1 MSLPALEWRKL
12 PIVTT
17 AVTSSTSDFLNIIYN
32 MLTGSTYFDG
42 SARTIGS
49 GSAWSGSKAFVTGS
63 NTEAILCYPPLR
75 TALSQSVLIV
85 GKNTTGTVSGG
96 TPTMATTEGALST
109 DQLGMA
115 ISKNSGDFTNWT
127 GSRPMGPSSSFSGYI
142 RPITGLSTL
151 STLKITIYES
161 KEAIALDI
169 GNGATNPIYNLVSM
183 CGALIDPQQTVTSTE
198 AELDNRIYGLLR
210 SNQISTT
217 GVESNFYNTVATF
230 LDNNDGSA
238 SSCKSMY
245 FVPQQSSLKTIQSI
259 KFLTGNQFVSL
270 TSILSKLVKLPIY
283 YTNNSSPYS
292 FVGTLRD
299 IYAIR
304 DSSNNLVFRDGS
316 SNIIGFSVSK
326 SETSAN
332 NTILLSY
339 T

>member
-75 TALSQSVLIV
+75 TSLSQSVLIV

-210 SNQISTT
+210 SNQVSTT
-217 GVESNFYNTVATF
+217 GVESNFYNTLGTF
-230 LDNNDGSA
+230 LDHSGTAAN
-238 SSCKSMY
+238 CKSMY
-245 FVPQQSSLKTIQSI
+245 FVPQQSSLKTIFSI

-270 TSILSKLVKLPIY
+270 TSISSKLVKLPIY
-283 YTNNSSPYS
+283 YTNDSSPYS

>member
-42 SARTIGS
+42 SARTVGS

-210 SNQISTT
+210 SSQISST
-217 GVESNFYNTVATF
+217 GVESNFYNTLGLF
-230 LDNNDGSA
+230 LDNSGTAAN
-238 SSCKSMY
+238 CKSMY
-245 FVPQQSSLKTIQSI
+245 FVPQQSSLKTIQST

-270 TSILSKLVKLPIY
+270 TSISSKLVKLPIY
-283 YTNNSSPYS
+283 YTNDSSPYS

>member
-42 SARTIGS
+42 SARTVGS

-210 SNQISTT
+210 SNQVSTT
-217 GVESNFYNTVATF
+217 GVESNFYNTLGTF
-230 LDNNDGSA
+230 LDHSGTAAN
-238 SSCKSMY
+238 CKSMY
-245 FVPQQSSLKTIQSI
+245 FVPQQSSLKTIFSI

-270 TSILSKLVKLPIY
+270 TSISSKLVKLPIY
-283 YTNNSSPYS
+283 YTNDSSPYS

>member
-75 TALSQSVLIV
+75 TSLSQSVLIV

-96 TPTMATTEGALST
+96 TPTMATTEGALAT

-210 SNQISTT
+210 SNQVSTT
-217 GVESNFYNTVATF
+217 GVESNFYNTLGTF
-230 LDNNDGSA
+230 LDHSGTAAN
-238 SSCKSMY
+238 CKSMY
-245 FVPQQSSLKTIQSI
+245 FVPQQSSLKTIFSI

-270 TSILSKLVKLPIY
+270 TSISSKLVKLPIY
-283 YTNNSSPYS
+283 YTNDSSPYS

>member
-42 SARTIGS
+42 SARTVGS

-75 TALSQSVLIV
+75 TSLSQSVLIV

-96 TPTMATTEGALST
+96 TPTMATTEGALAT

-210 SNQISTT
+210 SNQVSTT
-217 GVESNFYNTVATF
+217 GVESNFYNTLGTF
-230 LDNNDGSA
+230 LDHSGTAAN
-238 SSCKSMY
+238 CKSMY
-245 FVPQQSSLKTIQSI
+245 FVPQQSSLKTIFSI

-270 TSILSKLVKLPIY
+270 TSISSKLVKLPIY
-283 YTNNSSPYS
+283 YTNDSSPYS